1 VGNGNGTGT
10 SGQGTT
16 GNGGTQGGTQGGS
29 TSAQNPAPAPTPKPS
44 NPKEYVTS
52 MANYKD
58 KYGVDWKV
66 LLDGLAEYTAEK
78 AANGHIII
86 SFPSPM

>member
-1 VGNGNGTGT
+1 
-10 SGQGTT
+10 
-16 GNGGTQGGTQGGS
+16 
-29 TSAQNPAPAPTPKPS
+29 
-44 NPKEYVTS
+44 